1 MATKLKININK
12 NVANYKFGISKF
24 DIPLN
29 VVWQDANIFVT
40 DEVGLVY
47 LYVKNIGTTDVTRIS
62 KVINCLDGVNTCD
75 ILILNSVRV
84 SECNIDVLPISTIL
98 AKPTGC
104 LIYVLPNITAV
115 YSCDI
120 YTLINVEVV

>member
-24 DIPLN
+24 DIPIN
-29 VVWQDANIFVT
+29 VVWQDTNIF
-40 DEVGLVY
+40 EIGLIY
-47 LYVKNIGTTDVTRIS
+47 TYIKNITTGEIARKS
-62 KVINCLDGVNTCD
+62 QVINCLDGVNTCD

-84 SECNIDVLPISTIL
+84 SECTIDVLPASVAIPKS
-98 AKPTGC
+98 TGC

-115 YSCDI
+115 YSCEI